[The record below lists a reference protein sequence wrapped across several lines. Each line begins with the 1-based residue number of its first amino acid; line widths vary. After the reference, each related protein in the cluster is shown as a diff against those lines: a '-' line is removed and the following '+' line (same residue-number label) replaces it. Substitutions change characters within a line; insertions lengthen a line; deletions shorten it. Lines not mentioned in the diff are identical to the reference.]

1 MADLRAMLVY
11 KITYS
16 IVGGAVH
23 HAFVDATTERA
34 ARSKLADATPGFRRI
49 LMVV

>member
-1 MADLRAMLVY
+1 MILRAMLVY

-16 IVGGAVH
+16 VQCGAVR

-34 ARSKLADATPGFRRI
+34 ARSKLADMTPDFSRI
-49 LMVV
+49 LRVS